1 MPLNETAEDKMS
13 RLMKSPDALEQ
24 YQANEYQDITPEQK
38 NKIDLD
44 EYIKRF
50 AELNPGIIRSA
61 VADVPNEKPMSAL
74 DRLKNLSTTLR
85 IEEMEKN
92 LDNDCYVF
100 DGVALAGQI
109 TLLYAQP
116 NTGKT
121 LLFMYFLITA
131 FKAGVIRPEDV
142 FYINAD
148 DDYKGL
154 LTKTRVAKEYGF
166 QMISP
171 AEAGMQSKEIVQ
183 MLINMAEAGEAKG
196 KIIIL
201 DTVKKFV
208 NLMSKQ
214 DQSSFHNSLRI
225 LIAKN
230 SSVIMAG
237 HANKYPNAEGNLVYE
252 GTSDTMN
259 DVDCVYSI
267 NRMSP
272 LDADEIIIEF
282 RNEKNRGDVV
292 KKVSY
297 KYDNSEGV
305 HWLDRLK
312 SVSQLDSS
320 EARSFRVEKIKQDK
334 INSYESE
341 VLFMRAILEGGQ
353 LNQSEITKKHK
364 ECQKDESDNL
374 HALATEFSRN
384 NLTSALKQLDGIV
397 WKVTRELSHN
407 ASKYELI
414 DKDGNRYERAKSGY

>member
-1 MPLNETAEDKMS
+1 MPVTAEDEMLRIMNDPVALKEFN
-13 RLMKSPDALEQ
+13 DARQ
-24 YQANEYQDITPEQK
+24 YQGKSPEQK
-38 NKIDLD
+38 RADVF
-44 EYIKRF
+44 EQGC
-50 AELNPGIIRSA
+50 AVLNPGIIRSA
-61 VADVPNEKPMSAL
+61 VTDVQNERPMSAL
-74 DRLKNLSTTLR
+74 DKLKNLSTTLR
-85 IEEMEKN
+85 IKEMEKN
-92 LDNDCYVF
+92 LDNNCYIF
-100 DGVALAGQI
+100 DGIALAGQI

-121 LLFMYFLITA
+121 LLFMHFLIAA
-131 FKAGVIRPEDV
+131 FKAGVIKPEDV

-171 AEAGMQSKEIVQ
+171 AESGMQPKEIVR
-183 MLINMAEAGEAKG
+183 MLVDMAEAGEAKG
-196 KIIIL
+196 KVIIL

-230 SSVIMAG
+230 ASAIMAG

-272 LDADEIIIEF
+272 LDTDEMIIEF

-312 SVSQLDSS
+312 SVAQLDLG
-320 EARSFRVEKIKQDK
+320 EARSIRTEKLKQDK

-341 VLFMRAILEGGQ
+341 VLFMRAILKDGQ
-353 LNQSEITKKHK
+353 MNQSEITKKHK
-364 ECQKDESDNL
+364 ECQKEESDNL

-414 DKDGNRYERAKSGY
+414 DKDGSRYERAKDGR